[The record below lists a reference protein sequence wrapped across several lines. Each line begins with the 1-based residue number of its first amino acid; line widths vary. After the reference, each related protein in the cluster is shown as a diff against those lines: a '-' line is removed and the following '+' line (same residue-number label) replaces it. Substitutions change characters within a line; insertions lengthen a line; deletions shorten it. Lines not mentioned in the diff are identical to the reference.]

1 MLSVSRQMGCF
12 TLCQTNRSEISEN
25 TRENDFPIKPGEPGV
40 MSLTIF
46 YPLLITPFLRQ
57 RTGWSK
63 LQSDIP
69 TGISGPPLNVILDIH
84 FRKKKWPFS
93 IPTIIF
99 RIVGIMASTPGFH
112 RWAKLFK
119 LNSFLL

>member
-46 YPLLITPFLRQ
+46 YSLLRTPFLGQ
-57 RTGWSK
+57 RTGW
-63 LQSDIP
+63 SDIP
-69 TGISGPPLNVILDIH
+69 TGISGPPLNVILDIQD
-84 FRKKKWPFS
+84 RKKKNGPFQFQ
-93 IPTIIF
+93 P
-99 RIVGIMASTPGFH
+99 
-112 RWAKLFK
+112 
-119 LNSFLL
+119 